1 MMKKIMLLV
10 VMGLYCVCGQA
21 QFSHLSF
28 MGFPMNERLETFM
41 EKLRSVG
48 FVGEYKDDPDCGA
61 ALIEMKGS
69 YRGKYVTLHFNM
81 TRKSKLVY
89 SVNMALDKPNATEAE
104 ARETFNLWKTFLV
117 PNPGPLMILDER
129 RSRNSY
135 SEWLMAGIN
144 SDVGTI
150 SLYFGYTQ
158 KGSVKKDFYVNIE
171 FTDTQ
176 NFNLEVSEG
185 VVEIYDG
192 EPAATTPETGDG
204 NPTEV
209 TTTTNTPQDKPN
221 ENEQLTGNG
230 QPNWNFILYVAP
242 PAGHITREEAGGRDP
257 YIEEPMPKKK
267 GKRTDEPHQII
278 QWPIGPS
285 SGNVYLGNEEEQPDS
300 LNEQY
305 CGVNAIEFVF
315 ALFLRDDFSYAHD
328 FVLETDELCFNTSN
342 DKKTYFSANRTI
354 GDKEN
359 VWIER
364 TDKKSNSISKAQITV
379 HKWEDDEI
387 IGFIKNLGFE
397 QTNLK
402 DDTNDIVP
410 SITRT
415 YTSEKYPFTI
425 NFVTFYSS
433 NGTLKTVEFK
443 R

>member
-1 MMKKIMLLV
+1 
-10 VMGLYCVCGQA
+10 
-21 QFSHLSF
+21 
-28 MGFPMNERLETFM
+28 MNERLETFM

-48 FVGEYKDDPDCGA
+48 FVGDYKEDSFGGA
-61 ALIEMKGS
+61 ALIKMKGS
-69 YRGKYVTLHFNM
+69 YRGKYVTLSFYM

-89 SVNMALDKPNATEAE
+89 SVSMRPDRPCATEAE
-104 ARETFNLWKTFLV
+104 AREIFKLWKTFLV
-117 PNPGPLMILDER
+117 PNPRPLMILDER

-135 SEWLMAGIN
+135 SESLMAGIN

-158 KGSVKKDFYVNIE
+158 KGNVKKDFYVFID
-171 FTDTQ
+171 FTDAQ

-185 VVEIYDG
+185 LVEIYDG
-192 EPAATTPETGDG
+192 EPATTTPETGDG

-209 TTTTNTPQDKPN
+209 TTTTNIPQDKPN

-230 QPNWNFILYVAP
+230 QPNWTFILHVAP
-242 PAGHITREEAGGRDP
+242 PAGHITRVESGGRDP
-257 YIEEPMPKKK
+257 YIEETTPKKK

-278 QWPIGPS
+278 QWPIGHNTGS
-285 SGNVYLGNEEEQPDS
+285 VFLRNEEERPDS

-328 FVLETDELCFNTSN
+328 FVLETEELCFNTSY
-342 DKKTYFSANRTI
+342 DKKTYFSANRTL

-379 HKWEDDEI
+379 HKWKDDEI
-387 IGFIKNLGFE
+387 IDFIKNLGFE